1 MQGLCRVLCIVCIVF
16 CFPLLFTYSVGL
28 KRGYVKPY
36 TAAVSL
42 QNRVGLNA
50 GHADQ
55 TLHTKPPLKDS
66 FLKGLKRFL
75 SVFRMAFQIKH

>member
-1 MQGLCRVLCIVCIVF
+1 MYSLYSF
-16 CFPLLFTYSVGL
+16 CFPLLFTYSVELKRGYNKPYTAAISLRSSIEL

-42 QNRVGLNA
+42 QNRVGLNV

-55 TLHTKPPLKDS
+55 TLHTKPPLKIL
-66 FLKGLKRFL
+66 FLKP
-75 SVFRMAFQIKH
+75 